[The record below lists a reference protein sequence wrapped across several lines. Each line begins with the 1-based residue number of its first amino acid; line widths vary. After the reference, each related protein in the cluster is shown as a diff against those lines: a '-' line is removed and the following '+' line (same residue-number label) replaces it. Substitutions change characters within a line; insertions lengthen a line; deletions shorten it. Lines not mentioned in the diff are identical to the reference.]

1 MPRFGFALRNRLL
14 RGSKRKRM
22 EWYDCYTILEG
33 GRGSGSSRFVSW
45 YLPISMK
52 LQRLVSRWLALLVA
66 AFAVC
71 VVPAPAAGAQKL
83 TVAAAA
89 DLRFA
94 LDELVLQ
101 FRAAHPAEDL
111 AITYGS
117 SGNFFAQIQ
126 NGAPFDVFLSAD
138 VDYPRRLVAAS
149 LASKDSLSLYGAGR
163 IVVWVP
169 AGSPLDPAAL
179 GIHALEA
186 ASVRHIAIANPQHA
200 PYGRA
205 AVAALRSLGVY
216 DRVAPKLVLGE
227 NIAQAFEFVESDLL
241 LTPEN
246 HQRIVGKPVAVIV
259 HVITAEKER
268 RVFRCIQ
275 KCVPFLLAIRGVA
288 LDGKCCRVI

>member
-1 MPRFGFALRNRLL
+1 MKPRR
-14 RGSKRKRM
+14 
-22 EWYDCYTILEG
+22 
-33 GRGSGSSRFVSW
+33 V
-45 YLPISMK
+45 
-52 LQRLVSRWLALLVA
+52 VSRWLALLVA

-101 FRAAHPAEDL
+101 FRATHPAVDL

-149 LASKDSLSLYGAGR
+149 LASKDSLFLYGAGR

-227 NIAQAFEFVESDLL
+227 NIAQAFEFVESGAA
-241 LTPEN
+241 EVG
-246 HQRIVGKPVAVIV
+246 IVALSLALAPAARTHGRYWEVPQDAYPKIEQGGVILSR
-259 HVITAEKER
+259 APAGPAAR
-268 RVFRCIQ
+268 FRA
-275 KCVPFLLAIRGVA
+275 FLLSEEARRILKQYGFSVPQ
-288 LDGKCCRVI
+288 

>member
-1 MPRFGFALRNRLL
+1 MKFRRGPSRRAAL
-14 RGSKRKRM
+14 
-22 EWYDCYTILEG
+22 
-33 GRGSGSSRFVSW
+33 F
-45 YLPISMK
+45 
-52 LQRLVSRWLALLVA
+52 VA

-71 VVPAPAAGAQKL
+71 PGSASAAGAQKL

-94 LDELVLQ
+94 LDELAPQ
-101 FRAAHPAEDL
+101 FRAAHPAVDL

-138 VDYPRRLVAAS
+138 VDYPRRLIAAG
-149 LASKDSLSLYGAGR
+149 LASKDSLFLYGVGR

-169 AGSPLDPAAL
+169 AASRLNPAAL
-179 GIHALEA
+179 GISVLEA
-186 ASVRHIAIANPQHA
+186 AAVRHIAIANPQHA

-227 NIAQAFEFVESDLL
+227 NIAQAFEFVESGPAEVGIVALSL
-241 LTPEN
+241 ALAPAARGHGRYWEVPQEAYPKIEQGGVILTRAPA
-246 HQRIVGKPVAVIV
+246 GPA
-259 HVITAEKER
+259 AL
-268 RVFRCIQ
+268 FRA
-275 KCVPFLLAIRGVA
+275 FLLSAEARGILKEYGFSA
-288 LDGKCCRVI
+288 PQ

>member
-1 MPRFGFALRNRLL
+1 
-14 RGSKRKRM
+14 
-22 EWYDCYTILEG
+22 
-33 GRGSGSSRFVSW
+33 
-45 YLPISMK
+45 MK

-149 LASKDSLSLYGAGR
+149 LASKDSLFLYGAGR

-227 NIAQAFEFVESDLL
+227 NIAQAFEFVESGAA
-241 LTPEN
+241 EVG
-246 HQRIVGKPVAVIV
+246 IVALSLALAPAARTHGRYWEVPQDAYPKIEQGGVILSR
-259 HVITAEKER
+259 APAGPAAR
-268 RVFRCIQ
+268 FRA
-275 KCVPFLLAIRGVA
+275 FLLSEEARRILKQYGFSVPQ
-288 LDGKCCRVI
+288 

>member
-1 MPRFGFALRNRLL
+1 MKPRR
-14 RGSKRKRM
+14 
-22 EWYDCYTILEG
+22 
-33 GRGSGSSRFVSW
+33 V
-45 YLPISMK
+45 
-52 LQRLVSRWLALLVA
+52 VSRRLALLMA

-71 VVPAPAAGAQKL
+71 VAPAAGAQKL

-94 LDELVLQ
+94 LDELASQ
-101 FRAAHPAEDL
+101 FRATHPAVDL

-149 LASKDSLSLYGAGR
+149 LASKDSLFLYGAGR

-227 NIAQAFEFVESDLL
+227 NIAQAFEFVESGAA
-241 LTPEN
+241 EVG
-246 HQRIVGKPVAVIV
+246 IVALSLAPAARTHGRYWEVPQDAYPKIEQGGVILSR
-259 HVITAEKER
+259 APAGPAAR
-268 RVFRCIQ
+268 FRA
-275 KCVPFLLAIRGVA
+275 FLLSEEARRILKQYGFSVPQ
-288 LDGKCCRVI
+288 

>member
-1 MPRFGFALRNRLL
+1 MKPRR
-14 RGSKRKRM
+14 
-22 EWYDCYTILEG
+22 
-33 GRGSGSSRFVSW
+33 V
-45 YLPISMK
+45 
-52 LQRLVSRWLALLVA
+52 VSRRLALLVA

-71 VVPAPAAGAQKL
+71 VAPAAGAQKL

-149 LASKDSLSLYGAGR
+149 LASKDSLFLYGAGR

-179 GIHALEA
+179 GIHLLEA

-227 NIAQAFEFVESDLL
+227 NIAQAFEFVESGAA
-241 LTPEN
+241 EVG
-246 HQRIVGKPVAVIV
+246 IVALSLALAPAARTHGRYWEVPQEAYPKIEQGGVILSR
-259 HVITAEKER
+259 APAGPAAR
-268 RVFRCIQ
+268 FRA
-275 KCVPFLLAIRGVA
+275 FLLSEEARRILKQYGFSVPQ
-288 LDGKCCRVI
+288 

>member
-1 MPRFGFALRNRLL
+1 
-14 RGSKRKRM
+14 
-22 EWYDCYTILEG
+22 
-33 GRGSGSSRFVSW
+33 
-45 YLPISMK
+45 MK
-52 LQRLVSRWLALLVA
+52 LQRLISRWLALLAA

-71 VVPAPAAGAQKL
+71 VAPAPAAGAQKL

-101 FRAAHPAEDL
+101 FRATHPAVDL

-149 LASKDSLSLYGAGR
+149 LASKDSLFLYGAGR

-227 NIAQAFEFVESDLL
+227 NIAQAFEFVESGAA
-241 LTPEN
+241 EVG
-246 HQRIVGKPVAVIV
+246 IVALSLALAPAARTHGRYWEVPQDAYPKIEQGGVILSR
-259 HVITAEKER
+259 APAGPAAR
-268 RVFRCIQ
+268 FRA
-275 KCVPFLLAIRGVA
+275 FLLSEEARRILKQYGFSVPQ
-288 LDGKCCRVI
+288 

>member
-1 MPRFGFALRNRLL
+1 MKPRR
-14 RGSKRKRM
+14 
-22 EWYDCYTILEG
+22 
-33 GRGSGSSRFVSW
+33 V
-45 YLPISMK
+45 
-52 LQRLVSRWLALLVA
+52 VSRRLALLVA

-149 LASKDSLSLYGAGR
+149 LASKDSLFLYGAGR

-227 NIAQAFEFVESDLL
+227 NIAQAFEFVESGAA
-241 LTPEN
+241 EVG
-246 HQRIVGKPVAVIV
+246 IVALSLALAPAARTHGRYWEVPQDAYPKIEQGGVILSR
-259 HVITAEKER
+259 APAGPAAR
-268 RVFRCIQ
+268 FRA
-275 KCVPFLLAIRGVA
+275 FLLSEEARRILKQYGFSVPQ
-288 LDGKCCRVI
+288 

>member
-1 MPRFGFALRNRLL
+1 
-14 RGSKRKRM
+14 
-22 EWYDCYTILEG
+22 
-33 GRGSGSSRFVSW
+33 
-45 YLPISMK
+45 MK

-149 LASKDSLSLYGAGR
+149 LASKDSLFLYGAGR

-227 NIAQAFEFVESDLL
+227 NIAQAFEFVESGAA
-241 LTPEN
+241 EVG
-246 HQRIVGKPVAVIV
+246 IVALSLALAPAARTHGRYWEVPQDAYAKIEQGGVILSR
-259 HVITAEKER
+259 APAGPAAQ
-268 RVFRCIQ
+268 FRA
-275 KCVPFLLAIRGVA
+275 FLLSEEARRILKQYGFSVPQ
-288 LDGKCCRVI
+288 

>member
-1 MPRFGFALRNRLL
+1 MALSL
-14 RGSKRKRM
+14 
-22 EWYDCYTILEG
+22 
-33 GRGSGSSRFVSW
+33 
-45 YLPISMK
+45 
-52 LQRLVSRWLALLVA
+52 A
-66 AFAVC
+66 AFAAC
-71 VVPAPAAGAQKL
+71 VAPAPAASAQKL

-94 LDELVLQ
+94 LDELASQ
-101 FRAAHPAEDL
+101 FRAAHPEVDL

-138 VDYPRRLVAAS
+138 VDYPQRLIAAG
-149 LASKDSLSLYGAGR
+149 LASQDSLFLYGAGR

-227 NIAQAFEFVESDLL
+227 NIAQAFEFVESGAA
-241 LTPEN
+241 EVG
-246 HQRIVGKPVAVIV
+246 IVALSLALAPAARTHGRYWEVPQDAYPKIEQGGVILSR
-259 HVITAEKER
+259 APAGPAAR
-268 RVFRCIQ
+268 FRA
-275 KCVPFLLAIRGVA
+275 FLLSEEARRILKQYGFSVPQ
-288 LDGKCCRVI
+288 

>member
-1 MPRFGFALRNRLL
+1 
-14 RGSKRKRM
+14 
-22 EWYDCYTILEG
+22 
-33 GRGSGSSRFVSW
+33 
-45 YLPISMK
+45 MK
-52 LQRLVSRWLALLVA
+52 LQRLISRWLALLAA

-71 VVPAPAAGAQKL
+71 VAPAPAAGAQKL

-101 FRAAHPAEDL
+101 FRATHPAVDL

-149 LASKDSLSLYGAGR
+149 LASKDSLFLYGAGR

-227 NIAQAFEFVESDLL
+227 NIAQAFEFVESGAA
-241 LTPEN
+241 EVG
-246 HQRIVGKPVAVIV
+246 IVALSLALAPAARTHGRYWEVPQDAYPKIEQGGVILSR
-259 HVITAEKER
+259 APAGPAAQ
-268 RVFRCIQ
+268 FRA
-275 KCVPFLLAIRGVA
+275 FLLSEEARRILKQYGFSVPQ
-288 LDGKCCRVI
+288 

>member
-1 MPRFGFALRNRLL
+1 
-14 RGSKRKRM
+14 
-22 EWYDCYTILEG
+22 
-33 GRGSGSSRFVSW
+33 
-45 YLPISMK
+45 MK

-149 LASKDSLSLYGAGR
+149 LASKDSLFLYGAGR

-227 NIAQAFEFVESDLL
+227 NIAQAFEFVESGAA
-241 LTPEN
+241 EVG
-246 HQRIVGKPVAVIV
+246 IVALSLALAPAARTHGRYWEVPQEAYPKIEQGGVILSR
-259 HVITAEKER
+259 APAGPAAR
-268 RVFRCIQ
+268 FRA
-275 KCVPFLLAIRGVA
+275 FLLSEEARRILKQYGFSVPQ
-288 LDGKCCRVI
+288 

>member
-1 MPRFGFALRNRLL
+1 MKALKGLSRRFALL
-14 RGSKRKRM
+14 S
-22 EWYDCYTILEG
+22 
-33 GRGSGSSRFVSW
+33 
-45 YLPISMK
+45 
-52 LQRLVSRWLALLVA
+52 A

-71 VVPAPAAGAQKL
+71 AVSSPAAEAQKL

-94 LDELVLQ
+94 LDQLGAQ
-101 FRAAHPAEDL
+101 FRTAHPAVDL

-138 VDYPRRLVAAS
+138 VDYPRRLISAG
-149 LASKDSLSLYGAGR
+149 LANPDSLFLYGVGR

-216 DRVAPKLVLGE
+216 DRVSPRLVLGE
-227 NIAQAFEFVESDLL
+227 NVAQAFEFVESGAA
-241 LTPEN
+241 EAG
-246 HQRIVGKPVAVIV
+246 IVALSLALAPAASGHGRYWEVPTDAYPKIEQGGVILSR
-259 HVITAEKER
+259 APAGPAAQ
-268 RVFRCIQ
+268 FRA
-275 KCVPFLLAIRGVA
+275 FLLSAEARRILKQYGFEPPQ
-288 LDGKCCRVI
+288 

>member
-1 MPRFGFALRNRLL
+1 MKPRR
-14 RGSKRKRM
+14 
-22 EWYDCYTILEG
+22 
-33 GRGSGSSRFVSW
+33 V
-45 YLPISMK
+45 
-52 LQRLVSRWLALLVA
+52 VSRWLALLVA

-149 LASKDSLSLYGAGR
+149 LASKDSLFLYGAGR

-227 NIAQAFEFVESDLL
+227 NIAQAFEFVESGAA
-241 LTPEN
+241 EVG
-246 HQRIVGKPVAVIV
+246 IVALSLALAPAARTHGRYWEVPQDAYPKIEQGGVILSR
-259 HVITAEKER
+259 APAGPAAR
-268 RVFRCIQ
+268 FRA
-275 KCVPFLLAIRGVA
+275 FLLSEEARRILKQYGFSVPQ
-288 LDGKCCRVI
+288 